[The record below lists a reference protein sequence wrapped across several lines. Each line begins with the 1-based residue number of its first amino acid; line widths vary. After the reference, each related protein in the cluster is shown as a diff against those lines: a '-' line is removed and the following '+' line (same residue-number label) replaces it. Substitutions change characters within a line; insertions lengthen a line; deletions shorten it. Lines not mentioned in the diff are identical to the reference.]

1 MQEYSTDY
9 TAEAM
14 ARDLLHQDAWQQGTL
29 SEFKQQLG
37 SFEDNELRKILVR
50 AGAVHLSNVNG
61 EEVWGLAKTPQL
73 QLVTAKGQ

>member
-14 ARDLLHQDAWQQGTL
+14 ARDLLHQESWHQRTL
-29 SEFKQQLG
+29 AEFKQQLG

-50 AGAVHLSNVNG
+50 AGAVQLSSING
-61 EEVWGLAKTPQL
+61 VETWGLVNQPHL
-73 QLVTAKGQ
+73 QLIENSSG